1 MTWIV
6 IDLRGLGQ
14 FMYDMYD
21 HPQELHQLMAFLRDG
36 HLAKLDF
43 LETNGLLSLNNDNT
57 YVGSGGFG
65 WTYELPRQDFN
76 GKVRT
81 MDMWGFSE
89 SQETVQVSPKLFAE
103 FVFPY
108 QLPLAERFG
117 LNCYGCCEPLDKRW
131 YVVKQLPRLRR
142 VSVSP
147 WANIPKM
154 AEFLEDQYIFS
165 LKPSPTPLAMPHLD
179 EELIR
184 KILREAMR
192 ITRNCRVEI
201 VMKDNH
207 TIGNNPQN
215 VIRWCQIAQEEAG
228 TI

>member
-1 MTWIV
+1 M
-6 IDLRGLGQ
+6 L
-14 FMYDMYD
+14 DMYD
-21 HPQELHQLMAFLRDG
+21 YPNELHQLMAFLRDG

-43 LETNGLLSLNNDNT
+43 LEANGLLSLNNDST

-65 WTYELPRQDFN
+65 WTHELPQPDFA

-81 MDMWGFSE
+81 MDMWGFTE

-108 QLPLAERFG
+108 QLPIAERFG

-131 YVVKQLPRLRR
+131 HIVKQLPRLRR

-154 AEFLEDQYIFS
+154 AEMLGGQYIFS
-165 LKPSPTPLAMPHLD
+165 LKPSPTPLAMPRLD
-179 EELIR
+179 EDAVR
-184 KILREAMR
+184 KSLREALQA
-192 ITRNCRVEI
+192 TRNCRVEI
-201 VMKDNH
+201 IMKDNH
-207 TIGNNPQN
+207 TLGKNPQN
-215 VIRWCQIAQEEAG
+215 ATRWCQIAREEVNAL
-228 TI
+228 